1 MTSRI
6 LLIDDDP
13 NLRETLGEV
22 LRGEGYQVGA
32 AASGEEGLAALK
44 KESYDLVLLDI
55 RLPGLDGEV
64 IMREIFN
71 YHTETVMIIISGYG
85 SLESAIMAIRL
96 GVKDYFIK
104 PYQVDEL
111 LDAVC
116 RALSDKEARARK
128 EVLIA
133 QLSSSLEQLKDLE
146 GIRGETLP
154 ARRVLTL
161 PGGVMVD
168 LERRDIWRGNER
180 VSLTPTE
187 SNLLGIFLE
196 NRGRV
201 MTHQELVFLIK
212 RAEVTEEEAPEI
224 MRPIISRLRKKLA
237 VFPGMREWVRSVR
250 GTGYMFEA
258 EG

>member
-1 MTSRI
+1 MTSKI

-13 NLRETLGEV
+13 NLRESLGEV
-22 LRGEGYQVGA
+22 LRVEGYQVGA
-32 AASGEEGLAALK
+32 AASGEEGLDALK
-44 KESYDLVLLDI
+44 TENYDLVLLDI

-64 IMREIFN
+64 IMREIYN
-71 YHTETVMIIISGYG
+71 YHPETVMIIISGFG
-85 SLESAIMAIRL
+85 SLESAITAIRL

-111 LDAVC
+111 INAVC

-128 EVLIA
+128 EVLLD
-133 QLSSSLEQLKDLE
+133 QLSSSLDQLKDLE
-146 GIRGETLP
+146 GIRGESLP
-154 ARRVLTL
+154 ARRVMTL

-187 SNLLGIFLE
+187 SNLLGNFLE

-201 MTHQELVFLIK
+201 LSHEELVLLVQGIQ
-212 RAEVTEEEAPEI
+212 VGEEEAPEI
-224 MRPIISRLRKKLA
+224 LRPMVSRLRKKIA
-237 VFPGMREWVRSVR
+237 AFPGTDNWISNVR
-250 GTGYMFEA
+250 GIGYAFDPK
-258 EG
+258 